1 MDWIEEVLKKYDSL
15 IFRLGVNA
23 PFRDEARVHFYD
35 GVKVALAEYVDERE
49 IEVIVEEAEKK
60 FLDLHYS

>member
-1 MDWIEEVLKKYDSL
+1 MDWIEEVSKKYDSL
-15 IFRLGVNA
+15 IFRLGVNS
-23 PFRDEARVHFYD
+23 PFKDEARVHFYD
-35 GVKVALAEYVDERE
+35 GVKVALAEYVDKRE